1 MSGNLK
7 IEFPSQGW
15 TQFLTTRKGLLDA
28 YDLAKDRAASHKV
41 RVLHG
46 KVGEADVRKWLSE
59 FLPQK
64 FGVTSGY
71 IVSSGLKH
79 DAKTPH
85 YDVIIYDVQNSP
97 VLWTDTNPDQAG
109 RGLSRAIPVEH
120 VACVLE
126 VKSQFSP
133 RTVAD
138 AIKHLKDLLP
148 LMGGIDDPKERYKL
162 HLPPAFT
169 CGLIFFELKKE
180 DEFKLT
186 ALNTAIKGME
196 LRNFLG
202 GMILRGD
209 GHSRP
214 LTGRLQLGRSEKPIT
229 KGLTESL
236 LTGFAMSKSVRVSDT
251 CHILSHL
258 MWMETHFAQFAFD
271 LIAMMQGTY
280 EPGRLSS
287 FYGMGR

>member
-1 MSGNLK
+1 MSGDLK
-7 IEFPSQGW
+7 IEFPTQGW

-46 KVGEADVRKWLSE
+46 RSGEAGVRKWLSE

-71 IVSSGLKH
+71 IVSAGLKH
-79 DAKTPH
+79 DVKTPH

-97 VLWTDTNPDQAG
+97 VLWTDINPDQAG
-109 RGLSRAIPVEH
+109 QGLSRAISVEH
-120 VACVLE
+120 VSCVLE
-126 VKSQFSP
+126 VKSRFSP
-133 RTVAD
+133 KTVGD
-138 AIKHLKDLLP
+138 AITHLKELLP

-169 CGLIFFELKKE
+169 CGLFFFELKKE
-180 DEFKLT
+180 DEFKLA
-186 ALNTAIKGME
+186 ALDTAIKGME
-196 LRNFLG
+196 LRNFFG
-202 GMILRGD
+202 GLILRGD
-209 GHSRP
+209 GHSSP

-229 KGLTESL
+229 TGLKESL
-236 LTGFAMSKSVRVSDT
+236 LMGSSMSKSVKISDS
-251 CHILSHL
+251 CHILSNL
-258 MWMETHFAQFAFD
+258 VWMETHFAQFAFD
-271 LIAMMQGTY
+271 LIAMMQGTH

-287 FYGMGR
+287 FYGIGR